1 MMTIKRLQNYLGK
14 QLFGTKETEPEKA
27 YDLWAANYD
36 GQPDNLMLALDE
48 EVFSTLLN
56 EIEIKDKILVDV
68 GCGTGRHWKK
78 IIDRQPK
85 KITGFDVSEKML
97 AMLRQKFPQSETRHL
112 INHKLNGLVD
122 NSCDIIISTLTI
134 AHIKNIEEA
143 LKEWM
148 RLLKPG
154 GDIIITDYHPTALA
168 NGADRTFNYK
178 NKKVAIINYTHPIEK
193 IKIIIAGLH
202 LKVIKTI
209 EKNIDKAAKPYYE
222 KQNALVVFEKWKNMP
237 IIYGLQL
244 KKDDII

>member
-1 MMTIKRLQNYLGK
+1 MIAIKRIHNYLEK

-48 EVFSTLLN
+48 GVFSALLD
-56 EIEIKDKILVDV
+56 EIEVKDKILVDV

-78 IIDRQPK
+78 IIDRRPK

-97 AMLRQKFPQSETRHL
+97 SMLRQKFPQTETHHL
-112 INHKLNGLVD
+112 INNKLNGLVD

-134 AHIKNIEEA
+134 AHIENIEEV
-143 LKEWM
+143 LKEWV
-148 RLLKPG
+148 RVLKPG

-168 NGADRTFNYK
+168 NGADRTFNHN

-202 LKVIKTI
+202 LKVLKTI
-209 EKNIDKAAKPYYE
+209 EKNIDIAVKPYYE
-222 KQNALVVFEKWKNMP
+222 KHNALAVFEKWKNTP
-237 IIYGLQL
+237 IIYGLRL